1 MGWYFHL
8 VKCYQFRCDQVEN
21 SVLIS
26 QACVHISQVEQLW
39 KFQLGTPMTVRES
52 PSQSAPTR
60 IINPG
65 SAAGSARL
73 AWWGSCRNTWNPQLS
88 IECWGCFP
96 RVYWICRSKL
106 IILQLGVVIEHCENK
121 GFCCADTFCVLKY
134 KHDLFPCAWKLIDH
148 AFRGMSRCEKFRQPF
163 LQLCNAQEGLIPQ
176 ASSCLL
182 LVWNILTKW
191 RTANSEQVTSR
202 VARSSFGADN
212 WFFLPPG
219 SLTQAGL
226 WKNLLLLSVWQTATC
241 LWGFSFQIFDVS
253 VSLPSL

>member
-39 KFQLGTPMTVRES
+39 KFQLSTPMTVRES

-73 AWWGSCRNTWNPQLS
+73 AWWGSCKNTWNPQLS
-88 IECWGCFP
+88 VECWGCFP

-148 AFRGMSRCEKFRQPF
+148 ALEECPGVKSSDSPSFSCATLGKASFHRPAAAFYLYGIF
-163 LQLCNAQEGLIPQ
+163 LQNEELLTLSRSLQE
-176 ASSCLL
+176 
-182 LVWNILTKW
+182 
-191 RTANSEQVTSR
+191 
-202 VARSSFGADN
+202 
-212 WFFLPPG
+212 
-219 SLTQAGL
+219 
-226 WKNLLLLSVWQTATC
+226 
-241 LWGFSFQIFDVS
+241 
-253 VSLPSL
+253 